1 MATKDSVPT
10 NPPSLRCFFDGH
22 GNFGMR
28 LLGQLGKG
36 RSRGT
41 KCCFLIAAHR
51 PPFLF
56 LASRTRSLSARKQ
69 AQREDRTLLVG
80 DAFCTA
86 KPESFFEAALIQQPE
101 LHGPPSYFTQDWE
114 QAR

>member
-1 MATKDSVPT
+1 
-10 NPPSLRCFFDGH
+10 
-22 GNFGMR
+22 
-28 LLGQLGKG
+28 
-36 RSRGT
+36 
-41 KCCFLIAAHR
+41 
-51 PPFLF
+51 

-69 AQREDRTLLVG
+69 AQREDRTLLAG

-114 QAR
+114 QARVSVQRLAMLDPVIVAPGHGKAMAGASVPEALRQLASRFDEIAVPENKKPAA